1 MNALPAILICEH
13 DALFLEALRN
23 LLLAAGY
30 SRVDVVAT
38 VREALAK
45 LRRERYSHILVGLS
59 RPLLINRQRL
69 ARVVQQ
75 RQPGAEVVFLVS
87 ANDVPFIKGT
97 SADYVIKERAFSI
110 LLESIAPSANHEFA
124 NPTKR
129 GSQ

>member
-13 DALFLEALRN
+13 DALFLEALGN

-75 RQPGAEVVFLVS
+75 RQPAAEVVFLVS
-87 ANDVPFIKGT
+87 ANDVPFITDT

-110 LLESIAPSANHEFA
+110 LLDAIAPGANHEFA